1 MVLNI
6 DFLFCLGA
14 CVVSEIVEMLCFE
27 QIASSSAET
36 SEKEEFIQS
45 KTEKKRRFLNLI
57 FSSHTRH

>member
-6 DFLFCLGA
+6 DFLFCLGTRI
-14 CVVSEIVEMLCFE
+14 VSKIVEMLCFE

-45 KTEKKRRFLNLI
+45 KKKKRKKNLNLI